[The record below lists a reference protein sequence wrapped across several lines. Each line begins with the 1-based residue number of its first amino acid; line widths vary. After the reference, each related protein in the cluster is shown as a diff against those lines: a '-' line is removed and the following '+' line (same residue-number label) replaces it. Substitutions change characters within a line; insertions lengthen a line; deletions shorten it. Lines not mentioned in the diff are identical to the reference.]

1 MSKNISCYQST
12 KVIELGSCAFRQ
24 WKANETR
31 PHAGEN
37 PSRCGKIHGYL
48 LTAKFTF
55 GCRELDERNWAVDYG
70 ALKGLKTAL
79 NYIFDHTTLV
89 SGDDPLLPDFQA
101 IHDKGGLDIRIL
113 PNGVGI
119 EKAAEL
125 CFNIA
130 SDIIIEQYGDRCWVE
145 QVEVFEHDKNS
156 SIYTKSE
163 DIYKTFGLF
172 DYQPEGGVEKKTLI
186 PPAYPEWRVVFEKEP
201 VYLD

>member
-1 MSKNISCYQST
+1 MSNYQST
-12 KVIELGSCAFRQ
+12 KVIELGSCAVRQ

-70 ALKGLKTAL
+70 ALKGLKAAL

-130 SDIIIEQYGDRCWVE
+130 SDIITEQYGDRCWVE

-156 SIYTKSE
+156 SIYTNLE
-163 DIYKTFGLF
+163 RIEAL
-172 DYQPEGGVEKKTLI
+172 PENFM
-186 PPAYPEWRVVFEKEP
+186 PAYITDYAPDDYTYDKYSTGLPPRWVDEHGP
-201 VYLD
+201 VYVD

>member
-1 MSKNISCYQST
+1 MSNYQST

-55 GCRELDERNWAVDYG
+55 GCKELDERNWAVDYG
-70 ALKGLKTAL
+70 SLKGLKTTL

-89 SGDDPLLPDFQA
+89 SDDDPLLPDLQA
-101 IHDKGGLDIRIL
+101 LHDKGALDIRIMFD
-113 PNGVGI
+113 GVGI

-125 CFNIA
+125 CFKIA
-130 SDIIIEQYGDRCWVE
+130 SDMIAEQYGDRCWVV

-156 SIYTKSE
+156 SIYTNIPSKS
-163 DIYKTFGLF
+163 
-172 DYQPEGGVEKKTLI
+172 
-186 PPAYPEWRVVFEKEP
+186 
-201 VYLD
+201 